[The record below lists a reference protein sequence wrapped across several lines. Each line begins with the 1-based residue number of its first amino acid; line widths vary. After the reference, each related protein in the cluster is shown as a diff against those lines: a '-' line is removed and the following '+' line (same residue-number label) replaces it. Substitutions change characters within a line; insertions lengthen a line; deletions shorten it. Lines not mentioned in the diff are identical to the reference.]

1 MLFIKAEYEEEHVHR
16 KILCKCQWP
25 PGICPVGCWPCG
37 SEQAPQWSG
46 GGEYLEA
53 FRVETLPGELVE
65 NMTEDHERGTGWR
78 CRFKSNQYMDFI

>member
-46 GGEYLEA
+46 GGSIWKPLEW
-53 FRVETLPGELVE
+53 RRCLGRGEKS
-65 NMTEDHERGTGWR
+65 TEELGPAAEGHL
-78 CRFKSNQYMDFI
+78 C